1 MPTPPAQPA
10 STKAAMGMERV
21 STGIQKLDPIIEGG
35 FEKGG
40 VVMVTGGT
48 GTGKTIFSLHFM
60 WEGLQKGE
68 PCVYL
73 SLEEEPEEIKADA
86 RQFGWDLDAYEKKGL
101 FRIIFHDP
109 FETDV
114 SSVIV
119 NQIEYIKAKRLVV
132 DSISMLGLYMKDQA
146 TVRKQ
151 LGKLMKA
158 VKNTG
163 CTTLLISEIVED
175 SKALSR
181 FGVEEFVVDGV
192 VVLNYLG
199 IGDDNNRSMQ
209 VRKMRRT
216 KHGKDIYPYKIGPKG
231 IEIASGGLPVMMRK

>member
-1 MPTPPAQPA
+1 MVA
-10 STKAAMGMERV
+10 RV
-21 STGIQKLDPIIEGG
+21 STGIAKLDSLLDGG
-35 FEKGG
+35 LLQNT
-40 VVMVTGGT
+40 VTMVTGGT
-48 GTGKTIFSLHFM
+48 GTGKTIFCLQFL

-73 SLEEEPEEIKADA
+73 SLEEDAEDIKADA
-86 RQFGWDLDAYEKKGL
+86 RQFGWDLDPYEKKGL
-101 FRIIFHDP
+101 FRIMFHDP

-114 SSVIV
+114 SSVLV

-132 DSISMLGLYMKDQA
+132 DYVSMLGLYMKDQA

-158 VKNTG
+158 VKNAG
-163 CTTLLISEIVED
+163 CTSLVTSEIMED

-192 VVLNYLG
+192 IILNYLG
-199 IGDDNNRSMQ
+199 IGEETNRSLQ
-209 VRKMRRT
+209 IRKMRRT
-216 KHGKDIYPYKIGPKG
+216 AHGKDIYPFKIADKG
-231 IEIASGGLPVMMRK
+231 IQLAGGIGTMSSRR

>member
-1 MPTPPAQPA
+1 MVA
-10 STKAAMGMERV
+10 RV
-21 STGIQKLDPIIEGG
+21 STGVPRLDSLLEGG
-35 FEKGG
+35 LLQNS
-40 VVMVTGGT
+40 VTMVTGGT
-48 GTGKTIFSLHFM
+48 GTGKTIFCLQFL

-73 SLEEEPEEIKADA
+73 SLEEDAEEIKADA
-86 RQFGWDLDAYEKKGL
+86 RQFGWDLDPYEKKGL
-101 FRIIFHDP
+101 FRIMFHDP

-114 SSVIV
+114 SSVLV

-132 DSISMLGLYMKDQA
+132 DSISMLGLYMKDRA

-158 VKNTG
+158 VKNAG
-163 CTTLLISEIVED
+163 CTSLVTSEIMED

-192 VVLNYLG
+192 IIMNYLG
-199 IGDDNNRSMQ
+199 IGEETNRSLQ
-209 VRKMRRT
+209 IRKMRRT
-216 KHGKDIYPYKIGPKG
+216 DHGKDIYPFKISDKG
-231 IEIASGGLPVMMRK
+231 VQLAGGAGGSLRIKS

>member
-1 MPTPPAQPA
+1 MALRVPTGVP
-10 STKAAMGMERV
+10 
-21 STGIQKLDPIIEGG
+21 KLDSLMEGG
-35 FEKGG
+35 FLKNS
-40 VVMVTGGT
+40 MILMTGGT
-48 GTGKTIFSLHFM
+48 GTGKTIFCLQFL

-73 SLEEEPEEIKADA
+73 SLEEDPEDIKADA
-86 RQFGWDLDAYEKKGL
+86 RQFGWDLEKYEDKGL
-101 FRIIFHDP
+101 FRIMFHDP

-114 SSVIV
+114 SSVLV

-132 DSISMLGLYMKDQA
+132 DSMSMLGLYMKDQA

-158 VKNTG
+158 VKNAG
-163 CTTLLISEIVED
+163 CTTVVTSEIVEE

-192 VVLNYLG
+192 LVLNYLG
-199 IGDDNNRSMQ
+199 IGEETNRSLQ
-209 VRKMRRT
+209 IRKMRRT
-216 KHGKDIYPYKIGPKG
+216 NHGKDIYPFKISTKG
-231 IEIASGGLPVMMRK
+231 IEFSAGDSMLPRA

>member
-1 MPTPPAQPA
+1 MAGDSVARIP
-10 STKAAMGMERV
+10 
-21 STGIQKLDPIIEGG
+21 TGIPKLDSLLEGG
-35 FEKGG
+35 FEQGS

-48 GTGKTIFSLHFM
+48 GTGKTIFSLHFL
-60 WEGLQKGE
+60 WEGLKKGE

-86 RQFGWDLDAYEKKGL
+86 RQFGWDLEPYEKKGL

-114 SSVIV
+114 SSVLV
-119 NQIEYIKAKRLVV
+119 NQIEYVKAKRLVV

-151 LGKLMKA
+151 LGKLMKS
-158 VKNTG
+158 VKKTG
-163 CTTLLISEIVED
+163 CTSLLVSEIPES

-192 VVLNYLG
+192 IVMNYLG
-199 IGDDNNRSMQ
+199 IADDTNRSLQ
-209 VRKMRRT
+209 IRKMRRT
-216 KHGKDIYPYKIGPKG
+216 KHGKDVYPYKIGSTG
-231 IEIASGGLPVMMRK
+231 IEISGNMGGVSSRR

>member
-1 MPTPPAQPA
+1 
-10 STKAAMGMERV
+10 MEMARI
-21 STGIQKLDPIIEGG
+21 STGIPKLDSLLGGG
-35 FEKGG
+35 FEQNSM
-40 VVMVTGGT
+40 VMITGGT
-48 GTGKTIFSLHFM
+48 GTGKTILSLHFV

-68 PCVYL
+68 PCVFL
-73 SLEEEPEEIKADA
+73 SLEEEPDEIKADA
-86 RQFGWDLDAYEKKGL
+86 RQFGWDLEPYEKKGL
-101 FRIIFHDP
+101 LRIIFHDP

-114 SSVIV
+114 SSVLV

-151 LGKLMKA
+151 LGKLMKS

-163 CTTLLISEIVED
+163 CTSMIISEIVED

-192 VVLNYLG
+192 IVLNYLG
-199 IGDDNNRSMQ
+199 IGEEANRSLQ
-209 VRKMRRT
+209 IRKLRRT
-216 KHGKDIYPYKIGPKG
+216 KHGKDIYPYKIGNRG
-231 IEIASGGLPVMMRK
+231 IELAASGMPVIKK

>member
-1 MPTPPAQPA
+1 MVA
-10 STKAAMGMERV
+10 RV
-21 STGIQKLDPIIEGG
+21 STGIPKLDSLMEGG
-35 FEKGG
+35 LLQSS
-40 VVMVTGGT
+40 VTMVTGGT
-48 GTGKTIFSLHFM
+48 GTGKTIFCLQFL

-73 SLEEEPEEIKADA
+73 SLEEDAEEIKADA
-86 RQFGWDLDAYEKKGL
+86 RQFGWDLDPYEKKGL
-101 FRIIFHDP
+101 FRIMFHDP

-114 SSVIV
+114 SSVLV

-151 LGKLMKA
+151 LGKLMKS

-163 CTTLLISEIVED
+163 CTSLVTSEIMED

-192 VVLNYLG
+192 IILNYLG
-199 IGDDNNRSMQ
+199 IGEETNRSLQ
-209 VRKMRRT
+209 IRKMRRT
-216 KHGKDIYPYKIGPKG
+216 GHGKDIYPFKIADRG
-231 IEIASGGLPVMMRK
+231 IQLAGGTGGSLNIKK

>member
-1 MPTPPAQPA
+1 MAA
-10 STKAAMGMERV
+10 DKAAAEDKSARI
-21 STGIQKLDPIIEGG
+21 STGVPKLDSLLEGG
-35 FEKGG
+35 FENGS

-48 GTGKTIFSLHFM
+48 GTGKTIFSLHFI

-73 SLEEEPEEIKADA
+73 SLEEEADEIKADA
-86 RQFGWDLDAYEKKGL
+86 RQFGWDLEAYEKKGL

-114 SSVIV
+114 SSVLV

-151 LGKLMKA
+151 LGKLMKS

-163 CTTLLISEIVED
+163 CTSILISEIPEN
-175 SKALSR
+175 SKSLSR

-192 VVLNYLG
+192 VVLHYLG
-199 IGDDNNRSMQ
+199 IADDTNRSLQ
-209 VRKMRRT
+209 IRKMRRT
-216 KHGKDIYPYKIGPKG
+216 RHGKDIYPYKIGDKG
-231 IEIASGGLPVMMRK
+231 IELSSMGIPTSSGRK

>member
-1 MPTPPAQPA
+1 MV
-10 STKAAMGMERV
+10 SRV
-21 STGIQKLDPIIEGG
+21 STGIPRLDSLIDGG
-35 FEKGG
+35 LLQNS
-40 VVMVTGGT
+40 VTMVTGGT
-48 GTGKTIFSLHFM
+48 GTGKTIFCLQFL

-73 SLEEEPEEIKADA
+73 SLEEDAEEIKADA
-86 RQFGWDLDAYEKKGL
+86 RQFGWDLDPYEKKGL
-101 FRIIFHDP
+101 FRIMFHDP

-114 SSVIV
+114 SSVLV

-151 LGKLMKA
+151 LGKLIKA
-158 VKNTG
+158 VKNAG
-163 CTTLLISEIVED
+163 CTSLVTSEIMED

-192 VVLNYLG
+192 LILNYLG
-199 IGDDNNRSMQ
+199 IGEETNRSLQ
-209 VRKMRRT
+209 IRKMRRT
-216 KHGKDIYPYKIGPKG
+216 SHGKDIYPFKIADKG
-231 IEIASGGLPVMMRK
+231 IQLAGGSAGALKIKS

>member
-1 MPTPPAQPA
+1 MV
-10 STKAAMGMERV
+10 MRV
-21 STGIQKLDPIIEGG
+21 STGVPKLDSLLEGG
-35 FEKGG
+35 LPENS

-48 GTGKTIFSLHFM
+48 GTGKTIISLQFL

-73 SLEEEPEEIKADA
+73 SLEEEAEDIKADG
-86 RQFGWDLDAYEKKGL
+86 RQFGWDFDRYEKKGM
-101 FRIIFHDP
+101 FRVIFHDP

-114 SSVIV
+114 SSVLI
-119 NQIEYIKAKRLVV
+119 NQIEYIKAKRIVV
-132 DSISMLGLYMKDQA
+132 DSISMLGLYMKDKA

-151 LGKLMKA
+151 LSKLMKS
-158 VKNTG
+158 VKNSG
-163 CTTLLISEIVED
+163 CTAIIISEIEED

-199 IGDDNNRSMQ
+199 IGDEANRSLQ
-209 VRKMRRT
+209 IRKMRRT
-216 KHGKDIYPYKIGPKG
+216 NHGKDIYPFKMTEAGIKLVGNPSSPPSLKIK
-231 IEIASGGLPVMMRK
+231 

>member
-1 MPTPPAQPA
+1 MPL
-10 STKAAMGMERV
+10 RV
-21 STGIQKLDPIIEGG
+21 PTGLPKLDSLLEGG
-35 FEKGG
+35 IMKNS
-40 VVMVTGGT
+40 MILVTGGT
-48 GTGKTIFSLHFM
+48 GTGKTILCLQFL

-73 SLEEEPEEIKADA
+73 SLEEDPDDIKADA
-86 RQFGWDLDAYEKKGL
+86 RQFGWDLEKYEEKGL
-101 FRIIFHDP
+101 FRIMFHDP

-114 SSVIV
+114 SSVLV

-132 DSISMLGLYMKDQA
+132 DSMSMLGLYMKDQA

-158 VKNTG
+158 VKNAE
-163 CTTLLISEIVED
+163 CTTLVTSEIVEE

-192 VVLNYLG
+192 IVLNYLG
-199 IGDDNNRSMQ
+199 IGQEANRSLQ
-209 VRKMRRT
+209 IRKMRRT
-216 KHGKDIYPYKIGPKG
+216 NHGKDIYPFKMTSKG
-231 IEIASGGLPVMMRK
+231 IEIMKEGMGDILK

>member
-1 MPTPPAQPA
+1 MALRVPTGVP
-10 STKAAMGMERV
+10 
-21 STGIQKLDPIIEGG
+21 KLDSLMEGG
-35 FEKGG
+35 FLKNS
-40 VVMVTGGT
+40 MILMTGGT
-48 GTGKTIFSLHFM
+48 GTGKTIFCLQFL

-73 SLEEEPEEIKADA
+73 SLEEDPEDIKADA
-86 RQFGWDLDAYEKKGL
+86 RQFGWDLEKYEDKGL
-101 FRIIFHDP
+101 FRIMFHDP

-114 SSVIV
+114 SSVLV

-132 DSISMLGLYMKDQA
+132 DSMSMLGLYMKDQA

-158 VKNTG
+158 VKNAG
-163 CTTLLISEIVED
+163 CTTVVTSEIVEE

-192 VVLNYLG
+192 LVLNYLG
-199 IGDDNNRSMQ
+199 IGEETNRSLQ
-209 VRKMRRT
+209 IRKMRRT
-216 KHGKDIYPYKIGPKG
+216 NHGKDIYPFKISTKG
-231 IEIASGGLPVMMRK
+231 IEFSAGESMTTVMR

>member
-1 MPTPPAQPA
+1 MTLRVPTGLP
-10 STKAAMGMERV
+10 
-21 STGIQKLDPIIEGG
+21 KLDSLLEGG
-35 FEKGG
+35 FMKNS
-40 VVMVTGGT
+40 MILVTGGT
-48 GTGKTIFSLHFM
+48 GTGKTIMSLQFL

-73 SLEEEPEEIKADA
+73 SLEEDPEDIKADA
-86 RQFGWDLDAYEKKGL
+86 RQFGWDLEKYEEKGL
-101 FRIIFHDP
+101 FRIMFHDP

-114 SSVIV
+114 SSVLV

-132 DSISMLGLYMKDQA
+132 DSMSMLGLYMKDQA

-158 VKNTG
+158 VRNAE
-163 CTTLLISEIVED
+163 CTTIVTSEIVEE

-192 VVLNYLG
+192 IVLNYLG
-199 IGDDNNRSMQ
+199 IGQEANRSLQ
-209 VRKMRRT
+209 IRKMRRT
-216 KHGKDIYPYKIGPKG
+216 NHGKDIYPFKMTTKG
-231 IEIASGGLPVMMRK
+231 IVLETGGMG